1 MLTKA
6 KVVAASRMKMRQVK
20 VPAARFFNVGE
31 SEQVAAWHRYYH
43 QLAVHLESASQ
54 FFAVYLFFHQGSD
67 SVLTCN
73 GDIHRMH
80 TQAYACPLPSSTTP
94 APLALLRHQLVL
106 HLPKLSL
113 AAS

>member
-43 QLAVHLESASQ
+43 QLAVHLESATVWEGVKL
-54 FFAVYLFFHQGSD
+54 ADGAE
-67 SVLTCN
+67 VLKGLELLKMVEN
-73 GDIHRMH
+73 K
-80 TQAYACPLPSSTTP
+80 QYACVCM
-94 APLALLRHQLVL
+94 R
-106 HLPKLSL
+106 
-113 AAS
+113 